1 MKKVLVLYYSRS
13 GNTEKMAKAIA
24 DGVQGVSDTSVE
36 VSYHL
41 DDASE
46 LSNYDAIVIGAPT
59 YRKEY
64 PIDFKNLF
72 EEAEAKNLN
81 LKGKLGAA
89 FGSYGWSGEATQQ
102 VLDVLK
108 AKFEMQ
114 TPEPPLNVKYI
125 PDQTAL
131 DASKNLGK
139 KIAETLKNQP

>member
-24 DGVQGVSDTSVE
+24 EGAQGIGDTSVE

-46 LSNYDAIVIGAPT
+46 LTNFDAIVIGAPT

-72 EEAEAKNLN
+72 EEVEAKNLN

-89 FGSYGWSGEATQQ
+89 FGSYGWSGEAPQL
-102 VLDVLK
+102 VLDILK
-108 AKFEMQ
+108 TKFEMQ

-125 PDQTAL
+125 PDQAAL
-131 DASKNLGK
+131 DASKTLGK